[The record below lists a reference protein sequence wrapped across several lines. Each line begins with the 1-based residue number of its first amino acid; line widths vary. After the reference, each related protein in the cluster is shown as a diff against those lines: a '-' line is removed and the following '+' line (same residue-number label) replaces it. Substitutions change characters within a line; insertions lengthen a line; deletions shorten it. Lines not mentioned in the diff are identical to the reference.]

1 MAGVALTRTSGH
13 WRALKG
19 QSGHLKAPGPA
30 WARLWLS
37 ISARPGKASAQILQ
51 ENFFDAAVAAEGG
64 EAGTARPRVLLATGG
79 GEAECWESPTR
90 RVLAGDGG
98 SEPSLGSPPHC
109 SRGHLAPEARA
120 SELGKEM
127 EPSAVSYGER
137 QHSVSAEQGPGG
149 AGDWGPLAT
158 SSPTS
163 MWCSWVPSAAM
174 M

>member
-51 ENFFDAAVAAEGG
+51 ENFFDAAVAADGG

-127 EPSAVSYGER
+127 EPSAVNCGETAQR
-137 QHSVSAEQGPGG
+137 E
-149 AGDWGPLAT
+149 
-158 SSPTS
+158 
-163 MWCSWVPSAAM
+163 C
-174 M
+174 